1 MENVSN
7 INIVDKKDRL
17 EKSIAYL
24 KGIQKIKTQK
34 DISEHLEISPE
45 SITRA
50 LKGNEKYLTDN
61 FLKKI
66 AEKFG
71 FNEVW
76 LLTGEG
82 EMLKSSKQPNLPN
95 TVTAVPEE
103 DYMMVEYIDLST
115 NAGVLGGG
123 FTDVDLDEKKTR
135 LVPREYDKGSYLVV
149 RISGDSMDDGTS
161 RSLKDGDE
169 ILIRLWQ
176 ENHQFLPIKSR
187 LFVINTNDGSVVKQI
202 LSIDHNE
209 KCVTLH
215 SFNSL
220 FEDYEVHFDDI
231 IQVFTVEKI
240 ISSKIKF

>member
-1 MENVSN
+1 MNKS
-7 INIVDKKDRL
+7 IRLKKV
-17 EKSIAYL
+17 IAYL
-24 KGIQKIKTQK
+24 KGSEIIKTQR
-34 DISEHLEISPE
+34 DFAEIIDMNKSNL
-45 SITRA
+45 SSA
-50 LKGNEKYLTDN
+50 LNGKEEYLTDN
-61 FLKKI
+61 LFEKI
-66 AEKFG
+66 AKTFPELNKI
-71 FNEVW
+71 W

-82 EMLKSSKQPNLPN
+82 EMLKKDFTKIGDTLPNLPN

-149 RISGDSMDDGTS
+149 RVSGDSMDDGTS

>member
-1 MENVSN
+1 MEAKN
-7 INIVDKKDRL
+7 RL
-17 EKSIAYL
+17 DYVYNHYNTNAS
-24 KGIQKIKTQK
+24 KI
-34 DISEHLEISPE
+34 E
-45 SITRA
+45 SIIKEKNPKSKFSKQT
-50 LKGNEKYLTDN
+50 LYNIEKGLTQTITQAVAKCLMSIYPD
-61 FLKKI
+61 LDYI
-66 AEKFG
+66 
-71 FNEVW
+71 W
-76 LLTGEG
+76 LTTGKG
-82 EMLKSSKQPNLPN
+82 EMRKSSKQPNLPN

-115 NAGVLGGG
+115 NAGFLGGG

-202 LSIDHNE
+202 LSIDHKE

-220 FEDYEVHFDDI
+220 FEDYEVYFDDI

-240 ISSKIKF
+240 VSSKIKF